1 MNVIPP
7 GVPNAPNDPA
17 LGALDAPYKV
27 VALALTT
34 AVIGNPQGGKYF
46 FTGSA
51 IDAVTLAAPTAGLP
65 SAGGNDGQSIT
76 FTDTVGYAHT
86 ITCGAGIIAPSHHL
100 ATFNGTV
107 GSFAKFE
114 SYNGVYYV
122 SGTGVTFS

>member
-46 FTGSA
+46 LPASA
-51 IDAVTLAAPTAGLP
+51 IDDLTLTAPTAGLP

-86 ITCGAGIIAPSHHL
+86 ITCGAGIIAASHDL
-100 ATFNGTV
+100 ATLTH
-107 GSFAKFE
+107 
-114 SYNGVYYV
+114 
-122 SGTGVTFS
+122 TRT